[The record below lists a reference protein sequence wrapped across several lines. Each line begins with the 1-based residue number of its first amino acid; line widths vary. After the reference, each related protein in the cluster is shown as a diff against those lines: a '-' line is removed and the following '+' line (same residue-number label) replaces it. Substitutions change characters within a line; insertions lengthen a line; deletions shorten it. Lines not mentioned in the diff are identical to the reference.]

1 MQRHGLVILR
11 TDRSTTAAHPHR
23 LSICR
28 VSHTRCLF
36 ITSSDT
42 APPQRN
48 TQTDLPTR
56 VLYVG
61 TSVSDEV
68 RLFISNGTKGQY
80 AALSHR
86 WGSRDTI
93 ACTTTGT
100 LSSRTSG
107 IPLDSLSQLFRDAIS
122 VTRRL
127 GLSYLWIDSLCIL
140 QDSRE
145 DWERESARMGD
156 VFGCS
161 EVTISA
167 VASEDGCSG
176 FLLPR
181 DRYMVPANY
190 RKSDTAPREG
200 LIYFRRPKNRL
211 TTTIHD
217 SALNKRAWVIQERTL
232 ARRVLTF
239 AKSQVFW
246 ECREMLAGEAGP
258 QADNMDHF
266 SRRLMRLLHDLSL
279 DRNSI
284 SLQAEVYSAWRQL
297 VEEVSEAGLT
307 YESDRLF
314 TILGLSA
321 HVQRATQSEYICG
334 TWADDLALELFWVVQ
349 PRNRKMFTCRLPSAP
364 RAPSWCWSSLEGPI
378 RFMRDDLKDCSVCFE
393 RIVLKIDTYHPLKA
407 PQARWVL
414 HLLALVRVCEVTKN
428 GVNWEETGEP
438 SIVTPDSD
446 FWVSATKGGGFATL
460 DETGQVIGGSR
471 FDLQPTEDSLGMY
484 SCLLLLESRSLRET
498 SDPRYGTGLLLRAKP
513 RPTEAQ
519 NTYMRVGTVSLS
531 AAGIDWL
538 RGVESNLITLI

>member
-1 MQRHGLVILR
+1 MQV
-11 TDRSTTAAHPHR
+11 
-23 LSICR
+23 CR
-28 VSHTRCLF
+28 VSHTRCSF
-36 ITSSDT
+36 ITSSDIV
-42 APPQRN
+42 PPQKN

-68 RLFISNGTKGQY
+68 RLFISNGAKGQY

-100 LSSRTSG
+100 LSSRTNG

-140 QDSRE
+140 QDSQE

-161 EVTISA
+161 EVTVSA

-181 DRYMVPANY
+181 DRYMVPVNY
-190 RKSDTAPREG
+190 RKSDTAASEG
-200 LIYFRRPKNRL
+200 VIYFRRPRNCL
-211 TTTIHD
+211 GTTIRN

-246 ECREMLAGEAGP
+246 ECREMLAGEGGP

-266 SRRLMRLLHDLSL
+266 NRRLVRLLQDLL
-279 DRNSI
+279 VDRNSA
-284 SLQAEVYSAWRQL
+284 SRQAQVYSAWRRL
-297 VEEVSEAGLT
+297 VQEVSEAGLT
-307 YESDRLF
+307 YESDRLS

-321 HVQRATQSEYICG
+321 HVQKGTQSEYICG
-334 TWADDLALELFWVVQ
+334 TWVDDLALELSWVVR
-349 PRNRKMFTCRLPSAP
+349 PMNGEMFTCRLPSVP

-378 RFMRDDLKDCSVCFE
+378 RFMQDDFKICSVCFE
-393 RIVLKIDTYHPLKA
+393 RIELKIDTYHPLKG

-428 GVNWEETGEP
+428 GVSWEKTGEA

-446 FWVSATKGGGFATL
+446 YWASATKGGGLATL
-460 DETGQVIGGSR
+460 DETGQVIGG
-471 FDLQPTEDSLGMY
+471 F
-484 SCLLLLESRSLRET
+484 
-498 SDPRYGTGLLLRAKP
+498 
-513 RPTEAQ
+513 
-519 NTYMRVGTVSLS
+519 
-531 AAGIDWL
+531 
-538 RGVESNLITLI
+538 